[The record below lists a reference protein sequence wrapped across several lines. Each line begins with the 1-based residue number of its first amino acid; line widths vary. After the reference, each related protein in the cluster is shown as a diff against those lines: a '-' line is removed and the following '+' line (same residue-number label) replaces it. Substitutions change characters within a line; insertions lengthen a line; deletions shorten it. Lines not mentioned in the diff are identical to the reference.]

1 MDAISL
7 LVEDH
12 RRIDDLFDAVS
23 SGDVLA
29 VPLACNALLLHS
41 RMEEEVLYPF
51 VAPHVEDAE
60 WDVAGALEDHL
71 VMRRLIVELGEESS
85 ISPSYLTRAAVLI
98 RLVSAH
104 VREEEDV
111 LFPQLR
117 AAVPPRRLEELGDAL
132 EHVRLAASGSTELA
146 GVEQDSGAASDGDV
160 SWAASPLTQDPH
172 LDRSVSAVIQ
182 RTQGL

>member
-1 MDAISL
+1 MDAITL
-7 LVEDH
+7 LIEDH

-29 VPLACNALLLHS
+29 VPLACDALLHHS

-51 VAPHVEDAE
+51 IAPHVERTE
-60 WDVAGALEDHL
+60 WDVDGALEDHL

-85 ISPSYLTRAAVLI
+85 ISPSYLSRAAVLI
-98 RLVSAH
+98 RLVRAH

-117 AAVPPRRLEELGDAL
+117 AAISPPRLEELGDAL
-132 EHVRLAASGSTELA
+132 EHVRLAASGPTGLDGA
-146 GVEQDSGAASDGDV
+146 EQDSGAASDGDL
-160 SWAASPLTQDPH
+160 SWAESPLTQDPD
-172 LDRSVSAVIQ
+172 LDRSVNAVIQ